1 MASPDT
7 TTNFNHAEQR
17 WLHRFGWLLGLLG
30 LITGMCAGASLW
42 SAAWLDPRWLPKG
55 WTNWVTRP
63 GLILGAGLALVP
75 LFWRMGLML
84 ESRRANATRRWPVA
98 PFLAV
103 LAVCAAEVAFRLYP
117 SQSLF
122 WQAVRARSGQQHMAR
137 EISLLRE
144 DAAAK
149 AHQGQRLTPGI
160 VLLGSSQMVY
170 GIDPASLAEQTG
182 RPVYR
187 RAVAGLFLSELVA
200 SQDLADFHPG
210 NRLVMMLSG
219 FDLGARD
226 DLYGDAMRP
235 VATPGGMAH
244 LLAAAPPNLLLLRW
258 RTWIDME
265 FAAGCDLWRSRDYLR
280 FLLQNPFAAYSAS
293 PAVIRTEDL
302 QMQKSAYESLG
313 RNPRMVRLCREALRR
328 FLKAMSGRC
337 RQIVVF
343 EGQVNPAYPASTY
356 PALSADMHRFLLEQ
370 QALGYIRYVPV
381 AEQQIDLP
389 AEAWRDM
396 THLNDAGRS
405 LYTAMFARILREPP
419 SAP

>member
-265 FAAGCDLWRSRDYLR
+265 FAAGCDLWRSRDYIR
-280 FLLQNPFAAYSAS
+280 FLLQNPFAAYVQHGVAGQ
-293 PAVIRTEDL
+293 PADL
-302 QMQKSAYESLG
+302 QAQKDAYNSLG
-313 RNPRMVRLCREALRR
+313 RNPRMVMLCLESLRR
-328 FLKAMSGRC
+328 FFQEMSGHC

-343 EGQVNPAYPASTY
+343 EARVNPAYPAPSY
-356 PALSADMHRFLLEQ
+356 PALSADMRQFLQEQ
-370 QALGYIRYVPV
+370 QARGLIRYVPF
-381 AEQQIDLP
+381 AEQQLDLP
-389 AEAWRDM
+389 DSAWLDM
-396 THLNDAGRS
+396 THVNETGRV
-405 LYTAMFARILREPP
+405 LYTAMFARILSERP
-419 SAP
+419 STP